1 MTSADQL
8 RALQAPLKQRYR
20 ETPAAALVTC
30 YAEARLIPGEVACTI
45 PPRSK
50 GTKAGLHPSAGG
62 DKAHL
67 CSGDLLLEAL
77 VVCAGVTFQSV
88 AAAMSIPVLGGTVR
102 AEGDWDARGTL
113 GVGRQAPVGFTAVR
127 LSFVVESD
135 APEAQ
140 LSQLREATECYSLV
154 AQTLKAGVTVESVL
168 ARRLPT

>member
-20 ETPAAALVTC
+20 ENPAAALVTC
-30 YAEARLIPGEVACTI
+30 YAEAKLVPGEVACTI
-45 PPRSK
+45 PPRPK
-50 GTKAGLHPSAGG
+50 GAKAGLPPALGG
-62 DKAHL
+62 HKAHL
-67 CSGDLLLEAL
+67 SSPDLLLEAL

-102 AEGDWDARGTL
+102 AEGDWDARGIL

-140 LSQLREATECYSLV
+140 LGQLREATERYCLV
-154 AQTLKAGVTVESVL
+154 AQTLRVGVTVESVL
-168 ARRLPT
+168 ARRMPS